1 MTPDL
6 LAEYTF
12 KVGGVMLI
20 LTFFVW
26 WVLAWFGYFDDK

>member
-12 KVGGVMLI
+12 KVGGAVVI
-20 LTFFVW
+20 LMFVVW
-26 WVLAWFGYFDDK
+26 WILANFGYFDDK